1 MSRRRQSIK
10 RATRPDPLYHSE
22 LVTQFINMVMKRGKR
37 SVAERIVYGAFSRIT
52 EKAQNASPIEVFT
65 KAVDNIRPKLEVR
78 SRRVGGANYQVP
90 VEVSHGR
97 QVTMALRWMID
108 FADSRK
114 GKTMTDALA
123 DEIIAAS
130 NGQGDAVKKRD
141 DTHKMAQANRAF
153 AHYRW

>member
-1 MSRRRQSIK
+1 
-10 RATRPDPLYHSE
+10 
-22 LVTQFINMVMKRGKR
+22 MVMAQGKK
-37 SVAERIVYGAFSRIT
+37 SIAERIVYGAFSKVS
-52 EKAQNASPIEVFT
+52 EKTKNPNPLEVFT

-90 VEVSHGR
+90 VEVSHER

-108 FADSRK
+108 YSAAKKGRTMLDS
-114 GKTMTDALA
+114 LA
-123 DEIIAAS
+123 DEIVAAS
-130 NGQGDAVKKRD
+130 NGQGEAVKKRD